1 MLLNKLVTNICR
13 HVCISRGYRAIFRVL
28 DLFMKVKYAQMP
40 RREEIHKFLYNSPK
54 SLDVLNNG

>member
-1 MLLNKLVTNICR
+1 MYVGMCAYLEVTGLCLE
-13 HVCISRGYRAIFRVL
+13 FL

-54 SLDVLNNG
+54 SLDVLTNG